1 MPYNQVRIIPTT
13 QVIQWKSI
21 NIIHH
26 IKRLKKRNKI
36 ISINEKEALDKIQYP
51 FNIKTLSKLAI
62 KENFLNLIL
71 KTKKKYDIDNII
83 LSGEKLEAFTLK
95 SK

>member
-1 MPYNQVRIIPTT
+1 MPYKVRIIPTT

-36 ISINEKEALDKIQYP
+36 ISINEEEALDKIQYP
-51 FNIKTLSKLAI
+51 SNIKTLSKLAI
-62 KENFLNLIL
+62 K
-71 KTKKKYDIDNII
+71 
-83 LSGEKLEAFTLK
+83 GELPQLDFKN
-95 SK
+95 

>member
-36 ISINEKEALDKIQYP
+36 ISINEEEALDKIQYP

-62 KENFLNLIL
+62 K
-71 KTKKKYDIDNII
+71 
-83 LSGEKLEAFTLK
+83 GELPQLDFKN
-95 SK
+95 